1 MRLLGGLSE
10 TLCVRSVVRIG
21 QVLVW
26 TVWVGTSLQ
35 ERSSSGLMLSK
46 GLCFAVLFDIGRIGP
61 SWRQKLSDE
70 KMNVLVGPWSSCF
83 PHSVKPQGKGPEEPF
98 PLGSFPPFLWSS
110 KVFPSSCRLHSCL
123 IFCKWSLNVSEEE
136 GPLPYSTGREG
147 QRRVYPFP
155 KICHLFSKCGQS
167 SLNFLHSE
175 AWTND
180 QIPGAEFCPWW
191 KLASQNF
198 PLGSKAVDTESNSW
212 PLLGFLF
219 R

>member
-10 TLCVRSVVRIG
+10 TFCVRSVVRIG

-26 TVWVGTSLQ
+26 TVWVGTSTGKIKLRADVEQ
-35 ERSSSGLMLSK
+35 RAMLCCFIWYWKDRTQLEAETFWWEDECTGGTLIIVLSSLSKATGKRSRGTLSSGFFPTFLVIQQGFSFLLQASLLPDFLQMKSE
-46 GLCFAVLFDIGRIGP
+46 CF
-61 SWRQKLSDE
+61 WRGGALT
-70 KMNVLVGPWSSCF
+70 L
-83 PHSVKPQGKGPEEPF
+83 
-98 PLGSFPPFLWSS
+98 
-110 KVFPSSCRLHSCL
+110 LH
-123 IFCKWSLNVSEEE
+123 
-136 GPLPYSTGREG
+136 REG
-147 QRRVYPFP
+147 GAKRFYPFP
-155 KICHLFSKCGQS
+155 KICDLFSKCGQS

-198 PLGSKAVDTESNSW
+198 PLSSKAVDTESNSW

>member
-1 MRLLGGLSE
+1 MS
-10 TLCVRSVVRIG
+10 VRSCAPCHYYHFLCFHGHWCLAATSVTG
-21 QVLVW
+21 DASW
-26 TVWVGTSLQ
+26 GTRMMGFSVA
-35 ERSSSGLMLSK
+35 SGLLQASLLPNFLQMKSE
-46 GLCFAVLFDIGRIGP
+46 CF
-61 SWRQKLSDE
+61 WRGGALT
-70 KMNVLVGPWSSCF
+70 L
-83 PHSVKPQGKGPEEPF
+83 
-98 PLGSFPPFLWSS
+98 
-110 KVFPSSCRLHSCL
+110 LH
-123 IFCKWSLNVSEEE
+123 WE
-136 GPLPYSTGREG
+136 GGTK
-147 QRRVYPFP
+147 RVYPFP
-155 KICHLFSKCGQS
+155 KICDLFSKCGQS